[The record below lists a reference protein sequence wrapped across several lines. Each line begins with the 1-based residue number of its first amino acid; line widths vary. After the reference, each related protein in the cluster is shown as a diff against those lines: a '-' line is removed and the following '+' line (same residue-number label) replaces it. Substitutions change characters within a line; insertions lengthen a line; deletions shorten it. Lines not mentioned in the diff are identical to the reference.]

1 MFRGQ
6 LLLSILIPT
15 FNRSYFLMKN
25 LKELS
30 SMIIKFDLLNNIQI
44 IISNN
49 NSSDDT
55 SDKIQNFILEN
66 KKINIKL
73 FDQKKTILF

>member
-1 MFRGQ
+1 MFGGK
-6 LLLSILIPT
+6 LLLSVLIPT

-30 SMIIKFDLLNNIQI
+30 SMIIKFDLLNSIQI

-73 FDQKKTILF
+73 FDQKKKH